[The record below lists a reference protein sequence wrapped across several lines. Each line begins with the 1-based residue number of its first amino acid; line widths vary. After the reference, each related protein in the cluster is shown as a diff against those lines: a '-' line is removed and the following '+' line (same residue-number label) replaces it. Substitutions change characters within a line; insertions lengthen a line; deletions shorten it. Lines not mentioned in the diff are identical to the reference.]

1 MEVAIPVAFGLIFG
15 SFLNVVI
22 HRLPLGKSIVRPRSG
37 CPHCGVGI
45 KFYDNIPVLSYI
57 WLGGKCRHCGAKI
70 SFHYPLVEILTAFT
84 FWLTF
89 STFHQDPLY
98 ACGVIV
104 FLLILIALAFIDYFH
119 MILPDELTLGGAAVF
134 ALYSFLNPMV
144 PVFEAV
150 GTALGASLFFVSLYF
165 FYLKVRK
172 IEGLGFGDVKLM
184 ILLGLFLGLKKL
196 VIALLLSSVAGLLV
210 GFFFI
215 IFKKK
220 NLKLALP
227 FGTFLALGSYI
238 AVFWGEII
246 FDFFQLI
253 YR

>member
-1 MEVAIPVAFGLIFG
+1 MEVVIPVTFGLIFG

-22 HRLPLGKSIVRPRSG
+22 HRLPLGKSVVRPRSG
-37 CPHCGVGI
+37 CPHCGIEI
-45 KFYDNIPVLSYI
+45 KFYDNIPVLSYL

-70 SFHYPLVEILTAFT
+70 SLHYPLVEVLTAFT
-84 FWLTF
+84 FWLAF
-89 STFHQDPLY
+89 VNFRQDPLY
-98 ACGVIV
+98 ACGVIL
-104 FLLILIALAFIDYFH
+104 FLLILIALAFIDFFH

-134 ALYSFLNPMV
+134 ALYSFFNPFV
-144 PVFEAV
+144 PVLEALA
-150 GTALGASLFFVSLYF
+150 TALGASLFFASLYF
-165 FYLKVRK
+165 LYLKVRK

-196 VIALLLSSVAGLLV
+196 VIALLVASVSGLLV
-210 GFFFI
+210 GLFFI
-215 IFKKK
+215 LFKQKD
-220 NLKLALP
+220 LKLALP
-227 FGTFLALGSYI
+227 FGTFLALGSYV